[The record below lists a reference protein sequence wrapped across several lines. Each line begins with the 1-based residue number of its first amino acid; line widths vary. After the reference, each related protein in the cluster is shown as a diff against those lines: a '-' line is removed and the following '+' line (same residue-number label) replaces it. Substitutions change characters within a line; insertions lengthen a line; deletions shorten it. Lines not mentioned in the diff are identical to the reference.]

1 MRTIVKILTTG
12 LFIALSAVV
21 VFGQKG
27 VDDGSKYGHG
37 EDSVRCVINMSLYR
51 EYVKQGNFAPAIAPW
66 QIVYNECPKATK
78 YIYIDGAKMITDAIE
93 KETDAANKKLLVD
106 SLMKVYDNRVKYYG
120 QLGYVLGR
128 KGVDFNKYSEN
139 TPENLKIAYDFLK
152 KSLETERIQ
161 SGAQELFTFM
171 QISKDLFTAKSII
184 GTQVVADYGFV
195 SDLIDQNLKKQPSD
209 VNMIKAKEA
218 VDQIF
223 ESSGAASCD
232 DLVPYYTQKFKET
245 PEDKEFLKKA
255 ASLLSATKC
264 SGAEI
269 YYNILNKLYTIEPTL
284 DVVYELA
291 NLNRIKENYTEA
303 SKLYKQA
310 IDLQEDKLI
319 KSRYYIELGDLT
331 RRDGNYPLA
340 RTYALNA
347 IENDPNSGVAY
358 MLIGHI
364 YAGASKSCSDDE
376 FEQKSVYWA
385 AVDKFAKAKSV
396 DPSLTDQ
403 ANELIDTYK
412 VHFPDNETIFF
423 YGLKE
428 GDNYTIKCWINE
440 VTSVRS
446 R

>member
-1 MRTIVKILTTG
+1 MKTVVKSLVIG
-12 LFIALSAVV
+12 LLVTLSAVA

-27 VDDGSKYGHG
+27 VEDGSKYGHG
-37 EDSVRCVINMSLYR
+37 EDSVRCVINLSLYR

-78 YIYIDGAKMITDAIE
+78 YLYIDGVKMITEALD

-106 SLMKVYDNRVKYYG
+106 SLMEVYDTRVKYFG

-128 KGVDFNKYSEN
+128 KGIDYNKYSEN

-171 QISKDLFTAKSII
+171 QVSADLFKAKINE
-184 GTQVVADYGFV
+184 GTQVVSDYALA
-195 SDLIDQNLKKQPSD
+195 SDLIDQNIKKQPSD
-209 VNMIKAKEA
+209 ANMIKAKEA

-223 ESSGAASCD
+223 ESSGAASCS

-264 SGAEI
+264 SDADV
-269 YYNILNKLYTIEPTL
+269 YFKILSKLYTIEPTL
-284 DVVYELA
+284 EVIYELG
-291 NLNRIKENYTEA
+291 NLNRIKENYDEA
-303 SKLYKQA
+303 TKFYKQA
-310 IDLQEDKLI
+310 IDLQQDKLV
-319 KSRYYIELGDLT
+319 KSKYYIELGDLT
-331 RRDGNYPLA
+331 RRAGNYPLA

-358 MLIGHI
+358 MQIGLI
-364 YAGASKSCSDDE
+364 YAAASKSISEDE
-376 FEQKSVYWA
+376 FEQKTAYWA
-385 AVDKFAKAKSV
+385 ATDKFAKAMQV
-396 DPSLTDQ
+396 DPSLKDQ
-403 ANELIDTYK
+403 ANELINTYK
-412 VHFPDNETIFF
+412 PHFPDTENIFF

-428 GDNYTIKCWINE
+428 GGTYTIKGWINE
-440 VTSVRS
+440 TTTVRS

>member
-1 MRTIVKILTTG
+1 MKTIAKFLSTG
-12 LFIALSAVV
+12 LLVV
-21 VFGQKG
+21 LAITAFGQKG
-27 VDDGSKYGHG
+27 IEDGSKYGHG

-66 QIVYNECPKATK
+66 QIVYSECPRATK
-78 YIYIDGAKMITDAIE
+78 YIYIDGVKMITDAIE
-93 KETDAANKKLLVD
+93 KETDATNKKLLVD
-106 SLMKVYDNRVKYYG
+106 SLMNVYNNRIKYFG

-139 TPENLKIAYDFLK
+139 TPENLKIAYDLLK
-152 KSLETERIQ
+152 KSIETERLQ

-171 QISKDLFTAKSII
+171 QVSKDLFTAKSIE
-184 GTQVVADYGFV
+184 GSQVVADYGFA

-209 VNMIKAKEA
+209 GNMIKAKEA

-264 SGAEI
+264 SNAEI
-269 YYNILNKLYTIEPTL
+269 YFNILNKLYTIEPTL

-291 NLNRIKENYTEA
+291 NLNRIKENYSEA

-310 IDLQEDKLI
+310 IDLQEDNLI

-331 RRDGNYPLA
+331 RREGNFPLA

-347 IENDPNSGVAY
+347 IENDPTSGVAY

-376 FEQKSVYWA
+376 FEQKTVFWA
-385 AVDKFAKAKSV
+385 AVDKFAKAKTV
-396 DPSLTDQ
+396 DPNLTEQ
-403 ANELIDTYK
+403 ADELIATYK
-412 VHFPDNETIFF
+412 PHFPDTENIFF

-428 GDNYTIKCWINE
+428 GGSYTIKCWINE
-440 VTSVRS
+440 TTVVRS

>member
-1 MRTIVKILTTG
+1 MKTIVKSLVTG
-12 LFIALSAVV
+12 LLITLSTVV

-37 EDSVRCVINMSLYR
+37 EDSVRCVKNLSLYR

-66 QIVYNECPKATK
+66 QIVYTECPKSSK
-78 YIYIDGAKMITDAIE
+78 YIYIDGAKMITEAIE

-106 SLMKVYDNRVKYYG
+106 SLMEVYDTRIKYFG

-128 KGVDFNKYSEN
+128 KGIDYKNFSEN

-152 KSLETERIQ
+152 KSLETERAQ

-171 QISKDLFTAKSII
+171 QISKDLFTAKSIE
-184 GTQVVADYGFV
+184 GTQVVSDYGLV
-195 SDLIDQNLKKQPSD
+195 SDLIDQNIKKQPSD

-255 ASLLSATKC
+255 VSLLSATKC
-264 SGAEI
+264 SNAEI
-269 YYNILNKLYTIEPTL
+269 YFKILNKLYTIEPTL

-310 IDLQEDKLI
+310 IELQQDKLI

-347 IENDPNSGVAY
+347 IENDPTSGVAY

-364 YAGASKSCSDDE
+364 YAGASKSCSEDE
-376 FEQKSVYWA
+376 FEQKTVYWA

-423 YGLKE
+423 YGLKV

-440 VTSVRS
+440 ATSVRS